1 MGNPTPGTPAQ
12 SDSVV
17 TMPGQFPRS
26 LLRMSWWTTLG
37 GVPAVVV
44 HPARDEDPLDAAAPV
59 PAPVPTLI
67 WMHGRTANKELDPG
81 RYLRLAREGIAS
93 VALDLPGHGQR
104 EDIPMQAPAR
114 AMAMIE
120 QMAGEIDG
128 VLAEAGDRGIID
140 VTRLAVGGMSAGGM
154 ASCVRL
160 CRPHPFRCALI
171 ECSTGDFASLSG
183 MPIHDDAIA
192 RRIDPMTHLQ
202 GWRDIPFLAL
212 HARHDEWMPHAG
224 TERFVA
230 ELRARSADPGSVEM
244 HTYER
249 TGAVAEHVGF
259 GQMSH
264 DAKTRGCDFLVRY
277 LRGG

>member
-1 MGNPTPGTPAQ
+1 M
-12 SDSVV
+12 V

-26 LLRMSWWTTLG
+26 LLRMSRWTSLA
-37 GVPAVVV
+37 GVPAVVT
-44 HPARDEDPLDAAAPV
+44 HPGRDADPSESSLPQ

-67 WMHGRTANKELDPG
+67 WMHGRTASKELDPG
-81 RYLRLAREGIAS
+81 RYLRLAREGIACI
-93 VALDLPGHGQR
+93 ALDLPGHGGR
-104 EDIPMQAPAR
+104 EDLSMQAPAC
-114 AMAMIE
+114 AMRMIE

-128 VLAEAGDRGIID
+128 VVAAARELGIID
-140 VTRLAVGGMSAGGM
+140 LSRLAIGGMSAGGM
-154 ASCVRL
+154 AACVRMCL
-160 CRPHPFRCALI
+160 PHPFRCALI
-171 ECSTGDFASLSG
+171 ECSTGDFGSLAG
-183 MPIHDDAIA
+183 MPIHDAEVA
-192 RRIDPMTHLQ
+192 RRIDPISHLDA
-202 GWRDIPFLAL
+202 WRDVPFLAL

-230 ELRARSADPGSVEM
+230 ALRERSAHPESVSM

-277 LRGG
+277 LRGD

>member
-1 MGNPTPGTPAQ
+1 
-12 SDSVV
+12 
-17 TMPGQFPRS
+17 MPGQFPRS

-44 HPARDEDPLDAAAPV
+44 HPARDADPADAATPV

-67 WMHGRTANKELDPG
+67 WMHGRTASKEIDPG

-93 VALDLPGHGQR
+93 IALDLPGHGGR
-104 EDIPMQAPAR
+104 EDLAMQAPAR

-128 VLAEAGDRGIID
+128 VVADARDRGIVD
-140 VTRLAVGGMSAGGM
+140 MSRLAIGGMSAGGM

-160 CRPHPFRCALI
+160 CSRHPFRCAMI
-171 ECSTGDFASLSG
+171 ECSTGDFASLAG
-183 MPIHDDAIA
+183 MPIHDAAIA
-192 RRIDPMTHLQ
+192 HRTDPMTHLV

-212 HARHDEWMPHAG
+212 HARHDEWMPHGG
-224 TERFVA
+224 TARFI
-230 ELRARSADPGSVEM
+230 ETLRARSEHPERIEL

-249 TGAVAEHVGF
+249 TGAVAEHIGF

-264 DAKTRGCDFLVRY
+264 DAKSRGCEFLARY
-277 LRGG
+277 LRGD

>member
-1 MGNPTPGTPAQ
+1 M
-12 SDSVV
+12 V

-26 LLRMSWWTTLG
+26 LLRMSWWTSLG
-37 GVPAVVV
+37 GVPAVIV
-44 HPARDEDPLDAAAPV
+44 HPARDAEPEDVSAPL

-67 WMHGRTANKELDPG
+67 WMHGRTASKEIDPG

-93 VALDLPGHGQR
+93 IGLDLPGHGGR
-104 EDIPMQAPAR
+104 EDRAMQEPAR
-114 AMAMIE
+114 AMAMVE

-128 VLAEAGDRGIID
+128 VVDAARDMGLVDMGHLAI
-140 VTRLAVGGMSAGGM
+140 GGMSAGGM

-160 CRPHPFRCALI
+160 CAPHPFRCALI
-171 ECSTGDFASLSG
+171 ECSTGDFASLAG
-183 MPIHDDAIA
+183 MPIHDADVA
-192 RRIDPMTHLQ
+192 RRIDPMTHLD

-224 TERFVA
+224 AARFVEA
-230 ELRARSADPGSVEM
+230 LRARSAHPDRIAM

-249 TGAVAEHVGF
+249 TGAVAEHIGF

-264 DAKTRGCDFLVRY
+264 DAKTRGCEFLMRY
-277 LRGG
+277 LRGA

>member
-1 MGNPTPGTPAQ
+1 M
-12 SDSVV
+12 V
-17 TMPGQFPRS
+17 TMRGQFPRS

-37 GVPAVVV
+37 GVPAVVI
-44 HPARDEDPLDAAAPV
+44 HPARDADPTDAAAPL
-59 PAPVPTLI
+59 PHPVPTLI
-67 WMHGRTANKELDPG
+67 WMHGRTASKELDPG

-93 VALDLPGHGQR
+93 VALDLPGHGER
-104 EDIPMQAPAR
+104 ADPAMQAPAR
-114 AMAMIE
+114 AMTMIE

-128 VLAEAGDRGIID
+128 VVDAAVGMGIVDGSQLAI
-140 VTRLAVGGMSAGGM
+140 GGMSAGGM

-160 CRPHPFRCALI
+160 CAPHQFRCALI
-171 ECSTGDFASLSG
+171 ECSTGDFASLAG
-183 MPIHDDAIA
+183 MPIHDAA
-192 RRIDPMTHLQ
+192 VAERTDPMTHLA
-202 GWRDIPFLAL
+202 GWRDIPFMAL

-230 ELRARSADPGSVEM
+230 ELRARSADPASILM

-249 TGAVAEHVGF
+249 TGAVAEHIGF

-264 DAKTRGCDFLVRY
+264 DAKSRGCDFLARY